1 MMEKRAVDDLF
12 RKLMDVGII
21 KVTPEP
27 GSESPRHVPSPGP
40 PQADIPQ
47 PQPPPV
53 KPVSVPSVLP
63 LLNAIMSKKEP
74 SVVNEPIPVIRLVPD
89 ELKR

>member
-1 MMEKRAVDDLF
+1 MEKRAVDDLF

-27 GSESPRHVPSPGP
+27 GSESPRHVLSPGP
-40 PQADIPQ
+40 PQVDVPQ

-74 SVVNEPIPVIRLVPD
+74 SVVNEPIPVIKLVPD